1 MAFIN
6 NQITF
11 IGDNRDLRVEKIVH
25 NSANSFISVTDS
37 ASLYGYTS
45 GGQITPGVRQ
55 NVVDRF
61 SFSTDADAIDVGD
74 MSSAREEHA
83 GQSSST
89 HGYSSGGAKIGSA
102 PGADDTIDKFPFA
115 SSSFTATDVGNLT
128 VGRNGVAGQY
138 SKTHGYTT
146 GGRLA
151 TGSPTLTES
160 NVIDNFP
167 FSADSNATDVGDLIQ
182 TRGSVSG
189 QNSSSHGYTSGG
201 FDDAPSGSTIL
212 STIDKFSFAS
222 SLNNAESIGSLSVAR
237 HSSAGHSS
245 ETAGYASGGVPATL
259 GASDVLDKFPFATVA
274 PVTAVT
280 SLTNSRAY
288 AAGQS
293 SFAFGYHARESP
305 ISVTNIN
312 KFSFATDGDHSSVGN
327 LSVERLT
334 AAGQNV

>member
-6 NQITF
+6 NQVTI
-11 IGDNRDLRVEKIVH
+11 IGDNRELQVEKIVH

-37 ASLYGYTS
+37 AALYGYTS
-45 GGQITPGVRQ
+45 GGSISPGVRQ
-55 NVVDRF
+55 NIVDRF
-61 SFSTDADAIDVGD
+61 SFSTDANAIDVGD
-74 MSSAREEHA
+74 MSSARVFLA

-115 SSSFTATDVGNLT
+115 SSSFMATDVGNLT
-128 VGRNGVAGQY
+128 VGREGVAGQY
-138 SKTHGYTT
+138 SKSHGYTT

-151 TGSPTLTES
+151 TGSPTVTET
-160 NVIDNFP
+160 NIIDRFP

-182 TRGSVSG
+182 TRGSGSG

-201 FDDAPSGSTIL
+201 FDDAPSGGTIL

-222 SLNNAESIGSLSVAR
+222 SLNNAESIGSLSLAR

-245 ETAGYASGGVPATL
+245 ETAGYASGGISPGTT
-259 GASDVLDKFPFATVA
+259 DVLDKFPFAAVA

-280 SLTNSRAY
+280 SLTTPSAQ

-293 SFAFGYHARESP
+293 SFAFGYYAQPTPLSF
-305 ISVTNIN
+305 TNIN

-327 LSVERLT
+327 LSVERAG
-334 AAGQNV
+334 AAGQNI